1 MPERNVRRRAIS
13 VIVLTTA
20 LSLAL
25 GTALA
30 PAASALG
37 SRGKLLKML
46 NAVRE
51 RHDLRRLEID
61 PSFSRDAVRHVRA
74 MIRANRVFDP
84 PNLDAFLSDEP
95 WERIGASISGCAGS
109 LRGLHRAWMRHH
121 SHRVIMLEPR
131 LRRVGIGVIKDLSAN
146 SCGRGSF
153 WGAELFY
160 G

>member
-1 MPERNVRRRAIS
+1 MRRRAIA
-13 VIVLTTA
+13 VIAVTA
-20 LSLAL
+20 ALWLIL

-37 SRGKLLKML
+37 HRGKLLRML

-51 RHDLRRLEID
+51 RHGLRELRID

-74 MIRANRVFDP
+74 MVRADQVYDP
-84 PNLDAFLSDEP
+84 PNLDTFLSDEP
-95 WERIGASISGCAGS
+95 WQQIGASISGCAGS

-131 LRRVGIGVIKDLSAN
+131 LRRVGIGVIQNFSAN
-146 SCGRGSF
+146 VCGRSSF

>member
-1 MPERNVRRRAIS
+1 MRVRNVRRRAIAL
-13 VIVLTTA
+13 IVLTTT

-37 SRGKLLKML
+37 HRGKLLKML
-46 NAVRE
+46 NVVRE
-51 RHDLRRLEID
+51 RHGLRELRID

-74 MIRANRVFDP
+74 MVRANRVYDP
-84 PNLDAFLSDEP
+84 PNLDTFLSDEP
-95 WERIGASISGCAGS
+95 WQQIGASISGCAGS

-131 LRRVGIGVIKDLSAN
+131 LRRVGIGVIENFSAN